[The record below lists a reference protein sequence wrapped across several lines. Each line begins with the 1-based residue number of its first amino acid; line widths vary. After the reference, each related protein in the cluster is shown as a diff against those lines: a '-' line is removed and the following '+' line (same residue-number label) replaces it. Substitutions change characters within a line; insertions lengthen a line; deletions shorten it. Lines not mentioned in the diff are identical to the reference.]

1 MEEDRGLSLSPTV
14 GQTYK
19 NRNGCE
25 YLCLG
30 KDTAHGMI
38 DYVVPG
44 LVGLPNGRFRNM
56 KSGWTLLCMRTE
68 RSSGGA
74 VWMGDSSLWSS
85 WYPVGNMA

>member
-1 MEEDRGLSLSPTV
+1 MGKDCGLPLSPTV
-14 GQTYK
+14 GQTYR

-56 KSGWTLLCMRTE
+56 RSGWTFVAKDIMMYADGTIE
-68 RSSGGA
+68 WGRSLDGRFEP
-74 VWMGDSSLWSS
+74 LE
-85 WYPVGNMA
+85 

>member
-1 MEEDRGLSLSPTV
+1 MGKDCGLPLSPTV
-14 GQTYK
+14 GQTYR

-25 YLCLG
+25 YFCLG

-56 KSGWTLLCMRTE
+56 RSGWTFVAKDIVMYADGTIE
-68 RSSGGA
+68 WGRSLDGRFEP
-74 VWMGDSSLWSS
+74 LE
-85 WYPVGNMA
+85 